1 MIKIATW
8 FYDWIQ
14 QSAPLPESSGLFISG
29 SALASTRKSRVE
41 PGVINEVKNPQSGCS
56 DEEDE
61 EETAE
66 EVDFFQSVKMSLPDN
81 PRQAAL
87 ILAQRQKKHRPLPD
101 LMHESCDTLIP
112 KFRSHPS
119 ASATTVES
127 TKAKGPTS
135 CTKRQVIR
143 LLPEA
148 EVNPRRPNV
157 MDLAI
162 KWDATTPP
170 SSAGRNK
177 KPVRTITRK
186 PVEKTL
192 DWLYDN
198 KPPASALQPEYQ
210 PETTTKEA
218 IRMINSAVSSDS
230 VVSVGSSGSSLTSE
244 SKEPQISAESDP
256 ESGYN
261 SPRFD

>member
-1 MIKIATW
+1 
-8 FYDWIQ
+8 
-14 QSAPLPESSGLFISG
+14 
-29 SALASTRKSRVE
+29 
-41 PGVINEVKNPQSGCS
+41 
-56 DEEDE
+56 
-61 EETAE
+61 
-66 EVDFFQSVKMSLPDN
+66 MSLPDN

-87 ILAQRQKKHRPLPD
+87 ILAQRQKKHRPLAD
-101 LMHESCDTLIP
+101 LMHQSCDALIP
-112 KFRSHPS
+112 KFRNHPS

-143 LLPEA
+143 LIPEA
-148 EVNPRRPNV
+148 EASPRRPNV

-177 KPVRTITRK
+177 KPVRTIARK

-192 DWLYDN
+192 EWLYDQN
-198 KPPASALQPEYQ
+198 PPTSVTVPQPEYRH
-210 PETTTKEA
+210 ETAAKEPS
-218 IRMINSAVSSDS
+218 RKINSASSDS
-230 VVSVGSSGSSLTSE
+230 VVSVSSSGSSLTSE
-244 SKEPQISAESDP
+244 PKERQTSEESDP

-261 SPRFD
+261 SSRFEFSTFNDKTFMNDAW